1 MGALLGRRHR
11 VQVGDVEVTDHDVRF
26 RIERTARIEV
36 NTAEVEITNLGPD
49 TRARLANIAPF
60 AVATEYRQLTLEAGY
75 RDDFGLIFQGD
86 VTRVSSDHPGT
97 EWLTV
102 VEAGDGEAA
111 MRTSFTVASLP
122 PGSSVGDLMA
132 QIVGDMG
139 VAGEKVVAR
148 LKARD
153 FPGAIKELQRGFAA
167 ADHSA
172 DLLREVGA
180 ITGLDLSIQNGE
192 VIALAPGETTSD
204 PPLLLAADSG
214 LSGAPRRAEG
224 GVVLARALLH
234 PGIHPGRRIVLQSS
248 VTQGD
253 FVVGRVVYTGD
264 TTANDDWT
272 AEMELWPL

>member
-11 VQVGDVEVTDHDVRF
+11 VQVGDVEVKDLDVRF
-26 RIERTARIEV
+26 RVERTARLEV
-36 NTAEVEITNLGPD
+36 NTAQVEIVNLGPD
-49 TRARLANIAPF
+49 TRARIANVAPLV
-60 AVATEYRQLTLEAGY
+60 VATEFRQLTVEAGY

-86 VTRVSSDHPGT
+86 VTRVSSEHRPP

-111 MRTSFTVASLP
+111 MRTSFTVASIP

-153 FPGAIKELQRGFAA
+153 FPGAVKELQRGFAA

-172 DLLREVGA
+172 DLLREVSA

-204 PPLLLAADSG
+204 PALLLAADSG

-264 TTANDDWT
+264 TTANDEWT